1 LSRGGGRSSW
11 TSWSRTRWWRGTVT
25 TNFHGDL
32 CTIPELLRNATSIRW
47 DNSACRKLIGGR
59 FILFITNRETAV
71 PREIIPLEQDKI
83 SCEAIW
89 KLELVTE

>member
-1 LSRGGGRSSW
+1 
-11 TSWSRTRWWRGTVT
+11 
-25 TNFHGDL
+25 
-32 CTIPELLRNATSIRW
+32 
-47 DNSACRKLIGGR
+47 LIGGR
-59 FILFITNRETAV
+59 FILCITNRETAV